1 MNQTTAT
8 QITAQIAQ
16 ARQTMQDM
24 IQLGFGIA
32 TRERQE
38 RRINALKA
46 KLQAATNYE
55 GTCPT
60 CGGRIMWGD
69 CPRGHMAA
77 ASN

>member
-24 IQLGFGIA
+24 IQLGFSTE

-38 RRINALKA
+38 RRINQLKA
-46 KLQAATNYE
+46 KLAACT
-55 GTCPT
+55 
-60 CGGRIMWGD
+60 
-69 CPRGHMAA
+69 A
-77 ASN
+77 